1 MKVCRQSPFVARF
14 MVDCCTYC
22 RHCDKHVVDAVSV
35 AQVGIVWIGEVLPRI
50 SRIFQQVA
58 HPSRTYYLKKA
69 ADITLLLTRL
79 QFFGEGHKYS
89 NISNLASKEHF
100 KEATVSCP
108 HKTDKSIA
116 DHSGLLM

>member
-14 MVDCCTYC
+14 MVGYCTYC

-79 QFFGEGHKYS
+79 QFFGGHRYLLHA
-89 NISNLASKEHF
+89 ISNRVSKEHF
-100 KEATVSCP
+100 QRS
-108 HKTDKSIA
+108 
-116 DHSGLLM
+116 HSF